1 MKTVIIL
8 LQLMLITVM
17 AVAQT
22 NDTTRGKSNIHSLHA
37 KQKTDLWFITI
48 PSVSIGKYAVMPG
61 IGVSYMNKQHFGV
74 AVEFKGGRRNSPN
87 VPNDFNS
94 INSALLFF
102 SGLWWAGDGIPN
114 ENSKLLL
121 VSVIK
126 EFENKSGFVVPSIQ
140 GGLSFAEKTYPTN
153 FNPVATGNR
162 WFTGG
167 DNYTYQYKT
176 TKSLGLYVK
185 PGLKFLLGKHA
196 ALSASAWTVL
206 QNQPEYYG
214 VELGLQFGKLR

>member
-1 MKTVIIL
+1 MKTVL
-8 LQLMLITVM
+8 LLPQLLLITVL

-22 NDTTRGKSNIHSLHA
+22 NDTTRGKSNIHSLPA

-48 PSVSIGKYAVMPG
+48 PSVSFGKYAVMPG

-74 AVEFKGGRRNSPN
+74 AVEFKGGQRNSPN
-87 VPNDFNS
+87 VPKDFNS

-114 ENSKLLL
+114 ENSKLILA
-121 VSVIK
+121 SVIK
-126 EFENKSGFVVPSIQ
+126 EFESKSGFVFSSIQ
-140 GGLSFAEKTYPTN
+140 GGLSVAEKTYPTN
-153 FNPVATGNR
+153 FTPIATGNR

-167 DNYTYQYKT
+167 DNYTYQFKT
-176 TKSLGLYVK
+176 THTVGFYIK
-185 PGLKFLLGKHA
+185 PGVKFLLGKHT

-206 QNQPEYYG
+206 QNQPNYYG
-214 VELGLQFGKLR
+214 IELGLQFGRLR